1 MKPSPLI
8 WASSALLM
16 MTLATAPAHA
26 REDAAPE
33 RLEARVT
40 GTLTTGLT
48 SPWGLAFLPDG
59 SALVSERDTGL
70 IKRIPSRGGA
80 TTTVGRVAGVRPSG
94 EGGLLGI
101 AVPPGSTPDA
111 IYAYLT
117 GARDNRVVRIDWDG
131 TRLGRQTPVLTG
143 IPRNTYHNGGRL
155 LITNDGALYIGTGDA
170 GDPDRAQDRSDLAGK
185 VLRVRQD
192 GRPDP
197 RNPDPTSPVFTLGHR
212 NVQGLAQDAAGR
224 IWATEFGER
233 TADELNLL
241 RPGGNYGWPRF
252 EGRGDSRGY
261 VDPRMT
267 WSPTSTA
274 SPSGMVIQNSVAY
287 VASLRGEVLWQVP
300 LNGTSAGRPQA
311 APLGDLGRLRTIAT
325 APDGSLWLI
334 TSNTDGR
341 GDPQARDDRILRVEP
356 SSR

>member
-1 MKPSPLI
+1 MRCSPLI
-8 WASSALLM
+8 WGSAALL
-16 MTLATAPAHA
+16 LAALAVPPAQA
-26 REDAAPE
+26 RPNPE
-33 RLEARVT
+33 SDHLQATVT
-40 GTLTTGLT
+40 GTLARGLT

-70 IKRIPSRGGA
+70 IKRVPARGGA
-80 TTTVGRVAGVRPSG
+80 PTTVGRAAGVRPSG
-94 EGGLLGI
+94 EGGLLGL
-101 AVPPGSTPDA
+101 AVPPGPSPQA
-111 IYAYLT
+111 VYAYLT
-117 GARDNRVVRIDWDG
+117 SARDNRVVRIAWDG

-155 LITNDGALYIGTGDA
+155 LIPDDGALYIGTGDA
-170 GDPDRAQDRSDLAGK
+170 GDPERSQDPTDLAGK
-185 VLRVRQD
+185 VLRVRLD

-197 RNPDPTSPVFTLGHR
+197 RNPDPTSPVFTMGHR

-252 EGRGDSRGY
+252 EGRGGTAGFL
-261 VDPRMT
+261 DPRAT

-274 SPSGMVIQNSVAY
+274 SPSGLAIKDSVAY

-300 LNGTSAGRPQA
+300 LSGTRAGRPQA
-311 APLGDLGRLRTIAT
+311 ALLGELGRLRTIDT

-341 GDPQARDDRILRVEP
+341 GDPGTGDDRILRVEP
-356 SSR
+356 TSR

>member
-1 MKPSPLI
+1 MRRSPWI
-8 WASSALLM
+8 WGSATLLLVA
-16 MTLATAPAHA
+16 LAAPAAHA
-26 REDAAPE
+26 RPGAESE
-33 RLEARVT
+33 RLQASVT
-40 GTLTTGLT
+40 GTVARDLT

-59 SALVSERDTGL
+59 SALVTERDTGL
-70 IKRIPSRGGA
+70 IKRVPARGG
-80 TTTVGRVAGVRPSG
+80 TPTTVGRVAGVRPSG

-101 AVPPGSTPDA
+101 AVEPGSAPKA

-143 IPRNTYHNGGRL
+143 IPRNSYHNGGRL
-155 LITNDGALYIGTGDA
+155 LIADDGALYIGTGDA
-170 GDPDRAQDRSDLAGK
+170 GDPERAQDPSDLAGK
-185 VLRVRQD
+185 VLRIQLD

-212 NVQGLAQDAAGR
+212 NVQGLSQDASGR

-241 RPGGNYGWPRF
+241 RAGGNYGWPRV
-252 EGRGDSRGY
+252 EGRGGPRGF

-274 SPSGMVIQNSVAY
+274 SPSGMAIHDSVAY

-300 LNGTSAGRPQA
+300 LAGTQAGRPQA
-311 APLGDLGRLRTIAT
+311 ALLGQLGRLRTVEN

-341 GDPQARDDRILRVEP
+341 GDPRTGDDRILRVEP
-356 SSR
+356 RSR